1 MNSIVNVAIQFLPL
15 DKNGALSYSFIDKA
29 IEVIQA
35 SGLKYQVCP
44 FETVV
49 EGNYEDIMRI
59 IHQMHQVCYEA
70 GAEEIISFF
79 KIHSSKNHAVRI
91 QDKTQKYQS

>member
-1 MNSIVNVAIQFLPL
+1 MNSIVNIAIQFLPL
-15 DKNGALSYSFIDKA
+15 DKDGSLQYSLIDKA

-35 SGLKYQVCP
+35 SGMNYQVCP

-49 EGNYEDIMRI
+49 EGNYEDIMNV
-59 IHQMHQVCYEA
+59 IHQMHRVCYES